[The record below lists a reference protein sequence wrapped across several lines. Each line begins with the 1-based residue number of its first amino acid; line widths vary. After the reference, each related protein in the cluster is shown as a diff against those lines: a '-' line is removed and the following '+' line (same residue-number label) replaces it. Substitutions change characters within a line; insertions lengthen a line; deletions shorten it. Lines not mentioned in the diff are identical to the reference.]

1 MNDRNKIQWQH
12 TLVLLA
18 LSGLL
23 AGCGTAEP
31 AKLTAKQVEEL
42 LAAGIGKWESTG
54 QYRPAN
60 GPAQDTRIL
69 SEVRWKEKGKS
80 TQFSESHDEPV
91 EVNSVGGR
99 EYDAARGIFI
109 LRHKEGNKPMKVA
122 VERYDPATRTF
133 RSKGG
138 LPGILPENWSVETA
152 WQQIDKDT
160 SKWTMKIFENDRLD
174 FTSEQVARRVK

>member
-1 MNDRNKIQWQH
+1 MAQSTGMKQLLFISAMV
-12 TLVLLA
+12 VL
-18 LSGLL
+18 G
-23 AGCGTAEP
+23 GCGTAEP

-60 GPAQDTRIL
+60 GPTQNTRIL
-69 SEVRWKEKGKS
+69 SEVRWKEKSKS
-80 TQFSESHDEPV
+80 TQFSEFQTEPV

-138 LPGILPENWSVETA
+138 LPGVLPENWSVETA
-152 WQQIDKDT
+152 WQQIDEDT
-160 SKWTMKIFENDRLD
+160 WKWTMKVFENDRLD
-174 FTSEQVARRVK
+174 FSSEQVARRISE